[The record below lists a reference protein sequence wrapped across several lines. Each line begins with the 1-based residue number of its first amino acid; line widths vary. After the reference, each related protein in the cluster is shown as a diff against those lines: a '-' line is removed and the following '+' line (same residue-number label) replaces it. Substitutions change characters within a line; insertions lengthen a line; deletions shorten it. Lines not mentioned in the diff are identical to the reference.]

1 MFYNIFFRMNNSIEF
16 ELKDFNNVF
25 NQNKEV
31 ADITSAKYKYGEYNW
46 CIRAYVKNFFG
57 DLWLIFY
64 LCCESVNKSNF
75 PLFANM
81 KYSVLNKDKDS
92 RKDLLECNF
101 SFYFD
106 FTVKYARFISFY
118 LGLEILLP
126 SQRKSSSPT
135 LEVENYLK
143 SNLNF

>member
-1 MFYNIFFRMNNSIEF
+1 MKNSIEF
-16 ELKDFNNVF
+16 ELKDFNKTF
-25 NQNKEV
+25 NQNKEAV
-31 ADITSAKYKYGEYNW
+31 GVQSAEYKYGAYNW
-46 CIRAYVKNFFG
+46 CIRADVKKFNNQADG
-57 DLWLIFY
+57 DLWFIIY